1 MKQSMSIG
9 TEKEDLKLI
18 KLVNIPGFIL
28 YHGNL
33 VLITE
38 IVKFNSFK

>member
-1 MKQSMSIG
+1 MKKSMSVG
-9 TEKEDLKLI
+9 TEKEALKLI
-18 KLVNIPGFIL
+18 KLVNIRGFTL
-28 YHGNL
+28 YYGNL